1 MTRCDRHRPMD
12 KQNLSGQPVH
22 KQKPAKNKLL
32 LKKKRHTRNTK
43 QVLTP
48 DGRINIFRLGE
59 AHNPWGDLYH
69 QLLTMTW
76 LEFLGLIAGLY
87 TAVNL
92 LFAIAYLLGGDC
104 IANAKPGSLSD
115 TFFFSVQTMATI
127 GYGAMYPK
135 TVYAH
140 VLVTIEALIGLLG
153 VAMATGLMFARFAR
167 PTARVIFSNTA
178 VIMPYNGVPT
188 LMFRAANKRGNQ
200 ILEARLWVTL
210 LREETTVEGYTMRR
224 IYDLKLVRSHS
235 PFFVLSWTGMHPI
248 DEDSPLYG
256 ETMESMAESSSEIL
270 ITLAGTD
277 ETVAQSVHAR
287 HAYAVKD
294 LLWNYKFVDF
304 FSFLPTGERVLDFTL
319 FHDVVP
325 F

>member
-1 MTRCDRHRPMD
+1 MDNPNPSSQPLTKRRHSNNKNPFRQKNRSSRATR
-12 KQNLSGQPVH
+12 
-22 KQKPAKNKLL
+22 
-32 LKKKRHTRNTK
+32 

-59 AHNPWGDLYH
+59 HHTPWGDLYH
-69 QLLTMTW
+69 LLLTMTW
-76 LEFLGLIAGLY
+76 IEFLGLVSGLY
-87 TAVNL
+87 FVTNL

-104 IANAKPGSLSD
+104 IANAKPGSLTD
-115 TFFFSVQTMATI
+115 AFFFSVQTMATI
-127 GYGAMYPK
+127 GYGALYPK
-135 TVYAH
+135 TTYAH
-140 VLVTIEALIGLLG
+140 LLVTIEALIGLLG
-153 VAMATGLMFARFAR
+153 VAIATGLMFARFSR
-167 PTARVIFSNTA
+167 PTARVLFSNTA

-188 LMFRAANKRGNQ
+188 LMFRAGNKRGNQ

-210 LREETTVEGYTMRR
+210 LREESTLEGYSIRR
-224 IYDLKLVRSHS
+224 IYDLKLTRSHS

-256 ETMESMAESSSEIL
+256 ETIESLVESSAEIL
-270 ITLAGTD
+270 ITLTGTD
-277 ETVAQSVHAR
+277 ETVAQTVHAR

-294 LLWNYKFVDF
+294 ILWNYKFVDV

-325 F
+325 LQRD